1 MAGKPKESPAPKEI
15 SSYGGLEDL
24 TDEQIE
30 KNIRDYPYVMGRLKE
45 C

>member
-1 MAGKPKESPAPKEI
+1 MTEEKKNEKTKKVPT
-15 SSYGGLEDL
+15 YGGLEFL

-30 KNIRDYPYVMGRLKE
+30 KNIKKYPYVMGKLKD

>member
-1 MAGKPKESPAPKEI
+1 MTEKSDTIPAPKEV
-15 SSYGGLEDL
+15 STYGGLEDL

-30 KNIRDYPYVMGRLKE
+30 KNIQDYPYVMGKLKD